1 VSGWSRGGIADH
13 RAIEIDRSDFRSFHR
28 PHICPESTTA
38 ARGERSAGRPRG
50 PLSEGV
56 VATVK
61 SKLDIVEV
69 IGESVS
75 LRKAGTTFK
84 GLCPFHGEKTPSFV
98 VTPARESWHC
108 FGCGLGGDV
117 FSFVMQREG
126 IDFPAAL
133 RLLAGRAGVEIDERT
148 SREDARRKRLR
159 DVLEAAIAFYHAVLV
174 DSRHGQPALDY
185 LRGRG
190 FTDESIA
197 TYQLG
202 WAPDSWDTLAKA
214 LRTKRGA
221 TDDELETVGLAV
233 RGRRN
238 TVYDRFRGRII
249 FPIRDASGG
258 ATGLGGRILEPVAG
272 PREGTPER
280 DHGPKYLNSPAT
292 PLFDKSR
299 SLYLIDRAR
308 GAMRKTG
315 RAVIVEG
322 YTDALM
328 AHQAGF
334 QNVVAG
340 LGTALTAGQV
350 ELITRYAPSIAL
362 AYDVDPAGQSAGTF
376 GATELTALI
385 AEIQHSGA
393 RIGLTE
399 VGVVRLPEGK
409 DPDEVIRDDRATWEA
424 ATAEPQP
431 IMDYLVE
438 YFAARHDPRTVGGRK
453 RLVEAV
459 APTLRRIGDPVERG
473 AYVQSL
479 ARRSGVDERTIL
491 EVLRQHDAAARTDA
505 RRDGGRAGHDDPSAT
520 GHGSGRFTAEA
531 VLAARDG
538 FDDPAEAVR
547 VLDQIERELL
557 SLLLRHPEL
566 RAGRTDLAPETLL
579 TTPAR
584 ELWRALLAADAAAR
598 AADPT
603 AWGVG
608 LEPFVGTLDA
618 DVGLIA
624 RGLLLR
630 GGPVLPTERAS
641 RAIEQCLV
649 NLARRHVDEE
659 LEFLRADLAE
669 AEARHDTAS
678 REARTEPAAL
688 EALHDRIRTLQRERA
703 ELDRRAAA
711 STMLTRTG
719 TTAVGGP
726 A

>member
-1 VSGWSRGGIADH
+1 
-13 RAIEIDRSDFRSFHR
+13 
-28 PHICPESTTA
+28 
-38 ARGERSAGRPRG
+38 
-50 PLSEGV
+50 
-56 VATVK
+56 
-61 SKLDIVEV
+61 
-69 IGESVS
+69 
-75 LRKAGTTFK
+75 
-84 GLCPFHGEKTPSFV
+84 
-98 VTPARESWHC
+98 
-108 FGCGLGGDV
+108 
-117 FSFVMQREG
+117 
-126 IDFPAAL
+126 
-133 RLLAGRAGVEIDERT
+133 
-148 SREDARRKRLR
+148 
-159 DVLEAAIAFYHAVLV
+159 
-174 DSRHGQPALDY
+174 
-185 LRGRG
+185 
-190 FTDESIA
+190 
-197 TYQLG
+197 
-202 WAPDSWDTLAKA
+202 
-214 LRTKRGA
+214 
-221 TDDELETVGLAV
+221 V

-258 ATGLGGRILEPVAG
+258 ATGLGGRILEPAGG

-299 SLYLIDRAR
+299 SLYLVDRAR

-409 DPDEVIRDDRATWEA
+409 DPDEVIRDDRAAWEA

-453 RLVEAV
+453 RLVDAV
-459 APTLRRIGDPVERG
+459 VPTLRRIGDPVERG

-491 EVLRQHDAAARTDA
+491 EVLRQHEAAARTDA
-505 RRDGGRAGHDDPSAT
+505 ARHDGGRAGHDDPSAT

-538 FDDPAEAVR
+538 VDDPAEAVR

-557 SLLLRHPEL
+557 TLLLRHSEL
-566 RAGRTDLAPETLL
+566 RAGRTDLKPETLL

-584 ELWRALLAADAAAR
+584 ELWRALLAADEAAR

-608 LEPFVGTLDA
+608 LEPFVGSLDA

-630 GGPVLPTERAS
+630 GGPVLSQERAS
-641 RAIEQCLV
+641 RAIDQCLV

-678 REARTEPAAL
+678 REARREPAAL

-711 STMLTRTG
+711 STMLTRTS

>member
-1 VSGWSRGGIADH
+1 M
-13 RAIEIDRSDFRSFHR
+13 
-28 PHICPESTTA
+28 
-38 ARGERSAGRPRG
+38 
-50 PLSEGV
+50 SEGV

-190 FTDESIA
+190 FTDETVA

-202 WAPDSWDTLAKA
+202 WAPDSWETLAKA

-258 ATGLGGRILEPVAG
+258 ATGLGGRILEPVGG

-299 SLYLIDRAR
+299 SLYLVDRAR

-473 AYVQSL
+473 RVRAVAGAAQRRGRTHDRGGAPAARSFRTPRRRTPRPRRPGGDGARHRQVHGRGG
-479 ARRSGVDERTIL
+479 ARRARRRRRPGRGGAGARPDRAGTAL
-491 EVLRQHDAAARTDA
+491 AAAAPPRAA
-505 RRDGGRAGHDDPSAT
+505 RRADGSRAGD
-520 GHGSGRFTAEA
+520 
-531 VLAARDG
+531 
-538 FDDPAEAVR
+538 
-547 VLDQIERELL
+547 
-557 SLLLRHPEL
+557 
-566 RAGRTDLAPETLL
+566 
-579 TTPAR
+579 
-584 ELWRALLAADAAAR
+584 AADAHR
-598 AADPT
+598 
-603 AWGVG
+603 
-608 LEPFVGTLDA
+608 
-618 DVGLIA
+618 
-624 RGLLLR
+624 
-630 GGPVLPTERAS
+630 RAS
-641 RAIEQCLV
+641 CGGRSWRPTK
-649 NLARRHVDEE
+649 RRG
-659 LEFLRADLAE
+659 RPT
-669 AEARHDTAS
+669 RPRGAS
-678 REARTEPAAL
+678 GSNRSSG
-688 EALHDRIRTLQRERA
+688 
-703 ELDRRAAA
+703 A
-711 STMLTRTG
+711 STRTSG
-719 TTAVGGP
+719 
-726 A
+726 

>member
-1 VSGWSRGGIADH
+1 M
-13 RAIEIDRSDFRSFHR
+13 
-28 PHICPESTTA
+28 
-38 ARGERSAGRPRG
+38 
-50 PLSEGV
+50 SEGV
-56 VATVK
+56 VAAVK

-69 IGESVS
+69 IGESVP

-84 GLCPFHGEKTPSFV
+84 GLCPFHSEKTPSFV
-98 VTPARESWHC
+98 VTPGRESWHC
-108 FGCGLGGDV
+108 FGCGLGGDI

-126 IDFPAAL
+126 LDFPAAL

-148 SREDARRKRLR
+148 SREDARRQRLR

-174 DSRHGQPALDY
+174 DSRHGEPALDY

-190 FTDESIA
+190 FTDLTIA

-202 WAPDSWDTLAKA
+202 WAPDSWETLSKA

-233 RGRRN
+233 RGRRG
-238 TVYDRFRGRII
+238 TIYDRFRGRII
-249 FPIRDASGG
+249 FPIRDASGH
-258 ATGLGGRILEPVAG
+258 ATGLGGRVLDQARAPVQ
-272 PREGTPER
+272 GTSER
-280 DHGPKYLNSPAT
+280 DRGPKYLNSPAT

-299 SLYLIDRAR
+299 SLYLVDRAR
-308 GAMRKTG
+308 AAMRKSG
-315 RAVIVEG
+315 RAIIVEG

-334 QNVVAG
+334 QNVVGG
-340 LGTALTAGQV
+340 LGTALTAAQV

-385 AEIQHSGA
+385 AEIQRSGA

-409 DPDEVIRDDRATWEA
+409 DPDEVIRDDRMVWEV
-424 ATAEPQP
+424 ATADPQP

-438 YFAARHDPRTVGGRK
+438 YFAARHDPHSVGGRK

-473 AYVQSL
+473 AYVQALS
-479 ARRSGVDERTIL
+479 RRSGVDERAIL
-491 EVLRQHDAAARTDA
+491 EVLQRPESA
-505 RRDGGRAGHDDPSAT
+505 RRGSDDSSAT
-520 GHGSGRFTAEA
+520 GHGSGRFTADA

-538 FDDPAEAVR
+538 IDDPADAAHT
-547 VLDQIERELL
+547 LDPIEQELL
-557 SLLLRHPEL
+557 AMLLLYPES
-566 RAGRTDLAPETLL
+566 RAVHADLVPGMLL

-584 ELWRALLAADAAAR
+584 ELWRALLAADESAK
-598 AADPT
+598 AADST
-603 AWGVG
+603 VLGVS
-608 LEPFVGTLDA
+608 LESFVRDLDPE
-618 DVGLIA
+618 VGLIT
-624 RGLLLR
+624 RGLLQR
-630 GGPVLPTERAS
+630 GGPRLSSERAD
-641 RAIEQCLV
+641 RAIDQCLI
-649 NLARRHVDEE
+649 NLARRHIDEE

-669 AEARHDTAS
+669 LEARRDPA
-678 REARTEPAAL
+678 ARDARRDPAAL
-688 EALHDRIRTLQRERA
+688 VALHDRIRTLQRERA
-703 ELDRRAAA
+703 DLDRRAAT
-711 STMLTRTG
+711 STMLTRTAK
-719 TTAVGGP
+719 TPVGGP